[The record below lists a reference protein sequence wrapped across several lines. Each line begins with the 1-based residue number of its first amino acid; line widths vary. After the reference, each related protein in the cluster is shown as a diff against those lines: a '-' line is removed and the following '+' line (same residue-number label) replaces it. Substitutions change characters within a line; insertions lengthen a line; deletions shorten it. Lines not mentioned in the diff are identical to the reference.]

1 MATRRTASL
10 AAGVLAAALASS
22 AAGPALAQQPAPSQ
36 PQPQPPPP
44 PAYDPNMQAGG
55 LAPPPPMGT
64 APATQPPPPAAP
76 STEQRLDQAREKDS
90 GRGVDFL
97 YADIEGG
104 FEHVGLKTFSSDEES
119 LTAGFAGT
127 TGSGPVIGAS
137 LALQL
142 LFVTIGPR
150 VRVGFFPDWQ
160 LFSAGGEVGIRIPVG
175 NLEPHLALGA
185 GYTAL
190 GSFETVEE
198 IDVRGFYAR
207 AGGGLDYYVTP
218 ALSLGAAASWELL
231 GLTRPE
237 LGPDDIA
244 RIRNEQGADQTRA
257 ELLAAEGTSY
267 GSALA
272 ITAVVGLHL

>member
-1 MATRRTASL
+1 MVIPRTPIL
-10 AAGVLAAALASS
+10 AVAALVASMT
-22 AAGPALAQQPAPSQ
+22 AAPAGSALAQQPAQAP
-36 PQPQPPPP
+36 PQPQPSG
-44 PAYDPNMQAGG
+44 YDPGMQAGG
-55 LAPPPPMGT
+55 LAPPPPMG
-64 APATQPPPPAAP
+64 APPPAAQPPPAAP
-76 STEQRLDQAREKDS
+76 STEQRLDQARSKDS

-127 TGSGPVIGAS
+127 TGSGPVVGAS
-137 LALQL
+137 VALQL

-150 VRVGFFPDWQ
+150 VRIGFFPDWQ
-160 LFSAGGEVGIRIPVG
+160 LFSAGGEVGIHIPVG
-175 NLEPHLALGA
+175 SLEPHLALGA

-190 GSFETVEE
+190 GSFETVQA

-218 ALSLGAAASWELL
+218 VLSLGAAASWELL

-244 RIRNEQGADQTRA
+244 RIRNEQGLDQTRA
-257 ELLAAEGTSY
+257 ELLSAEGTSY

>member
-1 MATRRTASL
+1 VARRSAVR
-10 AAGVLAAALASS
+10 AAGALAAAVAWS
-22 AAGPALAQQPAPSQ
+22 AAAVAVAQPAQ
-36 PQPQPPPP
+36 PQPQPQPST
-44 PAYDPNMQAGG
+44 YDPAMQAGG

-64 APATQPPPPAAP
+64 PPPPTQPQAP
-76 STEQRLDQAREKDS
+76 ASTQQRLDQAREKDS

-97 YADIEGG
+97 YADVEGG
-104 FEHVGLKTFSSDEES
+104 FQHVGLKTFSSDEES
-119 LTAGFAGT
+119 LTAGFVGT

-137 LALQL
+137 VALQL

-190 GSFETVEE
+190 GSFENVEE
-198 IDVRGFYAR
+198 VDVRGFYAR

-218 ALSLGAAASWELL
+218 VLSLGAAASWELL

-244 RIRNEQGADQTRA
+244 RIRNEQGLDQTRA

-272 ITAVVGLHL
+272 ITAVIGLHL